1 MTIKNRGGVFGRNPT
16 FNNVDVDGTLSI
28 AGASVPAPADT
39 LITSNIG
46 STVQAYDADT
56 AKLDVAQTF
65 TAIQINTA
73 QPAFRSIHAEVA
85 NLTGDGT
92 GIDLTG
98 ANWTDEYDQGSNF
111 LNGTFT
117 APVTGIYHFNVSLSL
132 YGVDATAHNNGT
144 LILRASNRD
153 SIFYTSPSDI
163 RNVSLGGST
172 FVMVADVDMDS
183 GDTCYIR
190 IGVHGGSKTIGVW
203 STTHFAGHLIC

>member
-65 TAIQINTA
+65 TAMQINTA

-190 IGVHGGSKTIGVW
+190 IGVHGGSKTIGVF
-203 STTHFAGHLIC
+203 STTYFAGHLIC